1 MDHRTSYLRTNSDPK
16 GVETVT
22 NKITGA
28 CWASF
33 SKSNVW
39 AGFFSTGLGHVYFQ
53 QEGNKT
59 LSMMEF
65 GQLCTVTLADCG
77 EGGLVHVH
85 CAWKPCF
92 RTSVW

>member
-16 GVETVT
+16 GVETVM

-28 CWASF
+28 CWTSF

-59 LSMMEF
+59 LSMME
-65 GQLCTVTLADCG
+65 
-77 EGGLVHVH
+77 LVSF
-85 CAWKPCF
+85 AQ
-92 RTSVW
+92 